1 MNVKNVDPNKIV
13 PHVLT
18 YPRSG
23 MHFFDDTLYK
33 MKKIHFSRSHFLD
46 ELFDK
51 NNNKQRVILTIARD
65 PIDSISSYLA
75 IHNGI
80 PDKFLITQ
88 RITDYVLMYAFLCE
102 NADYVIDFNDL
113 ITYPEPVI
121 EKTLSLLN
129 IDKDKYSLFNRGHIP
144 KFENYISS
152 SKSLEYYDNSLL
164 NSFDTDLCY
173 FYYNKLLEKK
183 IIL

>member
-1 MNVKNVDPNKIV
+1 MMLTENMVKPSSWVETEIKISKV
-13 PHVLT
+13 
-18 YPRSG
+18 RQ
-23 MHFFDDTLYK
+23 LYLFK
-33 MKKIHFSRSHFLD
+33 FTDKLQQRLD

-51 NNNKQRVILTIARD
+51 NNNKQRVIITIARD

-75 IHNGI
+75 IHHGVADI
-80 PDKFLITQ
+80 FLTIQ

-113 ITYPEPVI
+113 VTYPEPVVKKI
-121 EKTLSLLN
+121 LSLLN
-129 IDKDKYSLFNRGHIP
+129 IDKNEYSLFNRGHIS
-144 KFENYISS
+144 KFKNYVPS
-152 SKSLEYYDNSLL
+152 SKSLKNYDNSLL
-164 NSFDTDLCY
+164 DNLDTDLCY